1 MTRYIDMYFHLAKDI
16 VLSVIS
22 QIFPKRG
29 NMIIRWGFLFLL
41 LVVIHPFLL
50 FYLSP
55 YPILFKISMSL
66 SVFFF
71 YVFVALFFC
80 KLSLFQRGWAKNGVF
95 IIIFLTGI
103 VCYVKLSDVLQT
115 TTASKGNTEIHKTAS
130 VDNKAPQQELSWDD
144 VFTAIHHSH
153 TAVAAFFPSR
163 GAYEI
168 EHDGTQGKNKLAADT
183 LWWYMAFHAAVYIFV
198 GYFIMSLWGY
208 RTINRLRFWLT
219 TDREKNVFW
228 CNNPEP
234 KMLKLAKDIIENMQS
249 SRPVFSVEESMIDKP
264 EMLFQEMN
272 YQGYC
277 LKLRKPGQIHEKCL
291 RASRHFFLSEN
302 SDWNILMAENLV
314 NARSSKKY
322 NTATKLYI
330 KIENDARK
338 DYYIRWADQYKS
350 QTMEIIFID
359 ECSLIVDKFT
369 KKYHILAAFPECI
382 DENAAVCKENGFKF
396 LIIGFGGLGKEV
408 LKHLI
413 CDTQFLDSQG
423 KRVDVRIDIV
433 EKDATQI
440 ALFRKQFDDLLT
452 RFNGIQ
458 FITTSKKI
466 PIAAGTEKFY
476 SFFEL
481 HHKKYDRIIVAL
493 GDTAVS
499 VETIAQIENIIRKN
513 IDLSSS
519 DPQGELRAWKNKIF
533 LISPELCDSMFP
545 EEKNNKHDNLFTV
558 IGAGNKIFNYSDI
571 INEDMF
577 KLAQVINYLYSTGT
591 IENVD
596 MTKVEE
602 KWVGA
607 DFYDRQSSY
616 AAGLGLENVRLLLGV
631 KDDCTKEEYKKLL
644 ADDKLKQRLGKIEH
658 NRWWAYMLGSGYSP
672 WTKPV
677 QRLKEDLKK
686 ANQTTN
692 FLRHATMV
700 EWEYL
705 PDMDNAFRNV
715 ITISIQQK
723 KRNLAFE
730 LSLTALVCDAEPI
743 NSAQLPIEGI
753 VSISVFNDGKL
764 SLNREELQ
772 KKLEELRSQLEGAVI
787 ELEKTPDSADGVM
800 SVKKSGKCFISEKI
814 KDISEKYFAAFS
826 VKEKSPK
833 QTGEYTVN
841 GYKIK
846 TGSIEITE
854 IVKSE
859 DIIPPVE
866 EAPQVKNVEQTLNFS
881 GVLKCSSQWEPS
893 KNFQDKDLELIE
905 DIPTLFKIARGEN
918 G

>member
-1 MTRYIDMYFHLAKDI
+1 MVAPQNCSFFEKCEEYLHKQKECF
-16 VLSVIS
+16 LSKFKTLKGRV
-22 QIFPKRG
+22 
-29 NMIIRWGFLFLL
+29 WGLVGCL
-41 LVVIHPFLL
+41 LVVPTLVEIVIYYLIQRCCTTPWILCIEVFLIIL
-50 FYLSP
+50 LS
-55 YPILFKISMSL
+55 LD
-66 SVFFF
+66 FFF
-71 YVFVALFFC
+71 LCLVVTIWLC
-80 KLSLFQRGWAKNGVF
+80 HCQITQRGWFRNVFFIVILLLGVVSYV
-95 IIIFLTGI
+95 GI
-103 VCYVKLSDVLQT
+103 AQVTAGASEKQINPVGKILSPV
-115 TTASKGNTEIHKTAS
+115 
-130 VDNKAPQQELSWDD
+130 
-144 VFTAIHHSH
+144 HHSC

-163 GAYEI
+163 GSYEI
-168 EHDGTQGKNKLAADT
+168 EADGTMNNKFNLP
-183 LWWYMAFHAAVYIFV
+183 WYILSAYYAFHASIYIFAS
-198 GYFIMSLWGY
+198 YFVLSLWGY
-208 RTINRLRFWLT
+208 RSINRLRFGLT
-219 TDREKNVFW
+219 LDKEKNVFW
-228 CNNPEP
+228 CIKPEL
-234 KMLKLAKDIIENMQS
+234 KMLNLAKDILKTAKAANEIYQ
-249 SRPVFSVEESMIDKP
+249 PVFSVDETKFDEHKP
-264 EMLFQEMN
+264 IFQEMN
-272 YQGYC
+272 FQKFC
-277 LKLRKPGQIHEKCL
+277 LKMRKPDQIHESCL
-291 RASRHFFLSEN
+291 LSARHFFLTEDA
-302 SDWNILMAENLV
+302 DWNICMADQLLKKI
-314 NARSSKKY
+314 SKLKRK
-322 NTATKLYI
+322 TQLYI
-330 KIENDARK
+330 RINNDARTI
-338 DYYIRWADQYKS
+338 YYTRWANQYKN
-350 QTMEIIFID
+350 TTIEIIFID
-359 ECSLIVDKFT
+359 ECALIVDKFT
-369 KKYHILAAFPECI
+369 KDYHILKAFPECI
-382 DENAAVCKENGFKF
+382 DKNAAVCKENGFKF

-423 KRVDVRIDIV
+423 KRVDVGIDIV

-458 FITTSKKI
+458 FITTSKNI
-466 PIAAGTEKFY
+466 PIAAGTEEFY
-476 SFFEL
+476 SFFEQN
-481 HHKKYDRIIVAL
+481 HKKYDRIVVAL

-499 VETIAQIENIIRKN
+499 VETIAQIEDIVRKN

-545 EEKNNKHDNLFTV
+545 EEENNKHDNLFTV

-577 KLAQVINYLYSTGT
+577 KLAQVINCRYDTDT
-591 IENVD
+591 IEEVD
-596 MTKVEE
+596 MTKAVE
-602 KWVGA
+602 KWEGA
-607 DFYDRQSSY
+607 DFYSRQSSY
-616 AAGLGLENVRLLLGV
+616 AAGLGLENVRLLLRV

-644 ADDKLKQRLGKIEH
+644 DDDKLKQRLGKIEH

-672 WTKPV
+672 WTNPV

-686 ANQTTN
+686 ANQSTK

-705 PDMDNAFRNV
+705 PEMDNAFRNV

-723 KRNLAFE
+723 KRDLAFK

-764 SLNREELQ
+764 SLNREALQ
-772 KKLEELRSQLEGAVI
+772 KKLDELRSQLEGAVI
-787 ELEKTPDSADGVM
+787 ELEKVPDSADWVM
-800 SVKKSGKCFISEKI
+800 SAKKSGMCFISEKI
-814 KDISEKYFAAFS
+814 KDISKKYFAEFS

-859 DIIPPVE
+859 DIIPSVE